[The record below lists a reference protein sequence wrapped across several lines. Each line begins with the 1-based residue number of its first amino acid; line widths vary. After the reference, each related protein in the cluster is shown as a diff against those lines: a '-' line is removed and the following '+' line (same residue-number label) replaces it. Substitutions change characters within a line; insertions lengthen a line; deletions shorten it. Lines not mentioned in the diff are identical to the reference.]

1 MVREAYD
8 HQRAQEIA
16 KFRSQHGASKGSRE
30 NLMPQKGARNAK
42 GNRSDVFV
50 SFRASSR
57 LIFDRIDGHKEAQ
70 KTQVGFD
77 GHKRAQRTQKG
88 TDRIFSCLF
97 AAKSPDQIDGHKKAQ
112 ESQKDRDSNNEW
124 PQKSAKVAKF
134 KWTKHLFV
142 SFRAS
147 SRPNLLTRLMAT
159 KRRKSHKDKPV
170 PCSPSDKINFF
181 T

>member
-1 MVREAYD
+1 
-8 HQRAQEIA
+8 
-16 KFRSQHGASKGSRE
+16 
-30 NLMPQKGARNAK
+30 MPQKGARNAK

-50 SFRASSR
+50 SLRASSR

>member
-1 MVREAYD
+1 MPRKVDQGNLLATKRRKRRKSSEDQKPFRVFSCLFA
-8 HQRAQEIA
+8 A
-16 KFRSQHGASKGSRE
+16 KFSGDC
-30 NLMPQKGARNAK
+30 LT
-42 GNRSDVFV
+42 
-50 SFRASSR
+50 
-57 LIFDRIDGHKEAQ
+57 DGHKEAQ

-77 GHKRAQRTQKG
+77 GHKRAQMTQKG

-159 KRRKSHKDKPV
+159 KRLKGRKKSEDLKPFRV
-170 PCSPSDKINFF
+170 FSRLFAA
-181 T
+181 